1 MNTAAPAPEETSRI
15 RMALRAENVPPSA
28 TAALDAQA
36 KTLIALGVDVINLTS
51 GEPAFPTVE
60 PAAQAAT
67 QAIAEG
73 FTRYTPAA
81 GIPELRAAVAVHLN
95 RHGTTYEPSAVV
107 VTAGAKQAL
116 HYAFTALLNPGDE
129 VMIPAPYWV
138 SYPHLAA
145 LAGGTAVPVHPSPD
159 AGLKVTPDQLR
170 RAVTTRTR
178 VLLLNSPANPSGVVY
193 SRAELAALAE
203 VAVDHDLTIISDEIC
218 DHWVF
223 GTAAFTSVA
232 ALSEEIAARTLTIGA
247 VSKTYAM
254 TGWRIGW
261 VAGPTPV
268 ARAITAL
275 QSHTASAPSSIAQKA
290 ALGALTADLTTE
302 LEHRRQALDARRLT
316 TIKALTDTPGLEVGG
331 IPEGA
336 FFLLADVSATYG
348 RTHAS
353 RTITSAADFAE
364 LLLAEA
370 NVAVVPG
377 ADFAAPHHV
386 RISYT
391 VPPDRLEEALTR
403 IADFVGGLAPT
414 AERVLG

>member
-1 MNTAAPAPEETSRI
+1 MSTATPTPEEAGRI
-15 RMALRAENVPPSA
+15 RLAHRAAQVPPSA

-36 KTLIALGVDVINLTS
+36 KALIALGVDVINLTS

-81 GIPELRAAVAVHLN
+81 GIPELRAAVAAHLN

-129 VMIPAPYWV
+129 VLIPAPHWV
-138 SYPHLAA
+138 SYPHLTT
-145 LAGGTAVPVHPSPD
+145 LAGGTPVPVHPSPD

-170 RAVTTRTR
+170 AAVTTRTR

-193 SRAELAALAE
+193 SRAELAALAQ

-223 GTAAFTSVA
+223 GAAAFASVA
-232 ALSEEIAARTLTIGA
+232 SLSDDIAARTLTIGA

-261 VAGPTPV
+261 VAAPTPV
-268 ARAITAL
+268 AQAITAL

-316 TIKALTDTPGLEVGG
+316 TLKALADIPGLEAGG
-331 IPEGA
+331 NPEGA

-348 RTHAS
+348 RTHAG
-353 RTITSAADFAE
+353 RTITSAADFAD
-364 LLLAEA
+364 LLLAQS

-403 IADFVGGLAPT
+403 IASFVEGLKPA
-414 AERVLG
+414 AA